1 MERFEDGKG
10 ERSTIMRNFWL
21 GCLFVVTAVLSGTC
35 RAQSPAGSPVD
46 PEWPLVA
53 NSPLI
58 LRARMVVPVEKVDE
72 TIKTGKESFV
82 TLLFDVLNTLKGT
95 GGLKSVTAVYRSGAE
110 SYNPAPKS
118 VLALNGKEVLVF
130 ISDRYIVQVKESIR
144 PFEPDKA
151 ERLRREV
158 SNQRL
163 ITENFAG
170 LPVAMPD
177 NLHGTV
183 KALIDEMTDGA
194 TQQDAVWRLQ
204 RLGPR
209 AAPSII
215 RLMDDRRPLPLK
227 GTMFINNNPKA
238 FEAISHYGPKVV
250 VDALS
255 IVLNGMTEQSFDA
268 IYSGGSEDQRRSV
281 VNAWRVYLHYTTNR
295 PKAGAKPS
303 QPPSSNR

>member
-1 MERFEDGKG
+1 M
-10 ERSTIMRNFWL
+10 
-21 GCLFVVTAVLSGTC
+21 
-35 RAQSPAGSPVD
+35 
-46 PEWPLVA
+46 
-53 NSPLI
+53 
-58 LRARMVVPVEKVDE
+58 
-72 TIKTGKESFV
+72 
-82 TLLFDVLNTLKGT
+82 
-95 GGLKSVTAVYRSGAE
+95 
-110 SYNPAPKS
+110 
-118 VLALNGKEVLVF
+118 
-130 ISDRYIVQVKESIR
+130 KESIR

-170 LPVAMPD
+170 LPAAMPD

-204 RLGPR
+204 RLGQR

-238 FEAISHYGPKVV
+238 FEGISHYGPKVV

-281 VNAWRVYLHYTTNR
+281 VNAWRVYLHYTRTGRR
-295 PKAGAKPS
+295 PGQSRLSLLRRTGDRASGFPF
-303 QPPSSNR
+303 PL